1 MADGFKRLP
10 AAFFRQAGGREPVRE
25 WLKELDPADRKLVG
39 DDIRDLEFAWPVGL
53 PLCRSLGAGLWEV
66 RSGLTGGRIGRVIF
80 CVSEGHAVPLHGFV
94 KKSQK
99 TPSAD
104 LELARRRMKKVTS

>member
-1 MADGFKRLP
+1 MAEGFKRLP

-25 WLKELDPADRKLVG
+25 WLKELDPADRKIVG

-66 RSGLTGGRIGRVIF
+66 RSSLTGGRIGRVIF
-80 CVSEGHAVPLHGFV
+80 CVSEGHAVLLHGFV

-99 TPSAD
+99 TPLAE
-104 LELARRRMKKVTS
+104 LELARRRMKEVTS